1 MDPRDL
7 IVGLVEFTAGQEETL
22 LAGVGLAETGTATV
36 WSAAAIVAHNSD
48 FRVEQ
53 VQRLDAVR
61 LGVVPPEFDTVD
73 HESEATYARYGA
85 VSVAAARG
93 ASRAS
98 TEALRDRTRS
108 AALEDQMDPARHDWL
123 RGRALWLQILVR
135 GFWHPMGHVGEYHLR
150 HGDADRAVAVHSM
163 ALAAA
168 SRLDAPDTVLGMA
181 HYSVGCA
188 QAGAAQF
195 DDALVSL
202 TQSVQCNSEIRGHL
216 ATDVDLAA
224 MRQRGLLAPLLA
236 PG

>member
-1 MDPRDL
+1 
-7 IVGLVEFTAGQEETL
+7 
-22 LAGVGLAETGTATV
+22 
-36 WSAAAIVAHNSD
+36 
-48 FRVEQ
+48 
-53 VQRLDAVR
+53 
-61 LGVVPPEFDTVD
+61 
-73 HESEATYARYGA
+73 
-85 VSVAAARG
+85 
-93 ASRAS
+93 
-98 TEALRDRTRS
+98 
-108 AALEDQMDPARHDWL
+108 
-123 RGRALWLQILVR
+123 
-135 GFWHPMGHVGEYHLR
+135 MGHVGEYHLR